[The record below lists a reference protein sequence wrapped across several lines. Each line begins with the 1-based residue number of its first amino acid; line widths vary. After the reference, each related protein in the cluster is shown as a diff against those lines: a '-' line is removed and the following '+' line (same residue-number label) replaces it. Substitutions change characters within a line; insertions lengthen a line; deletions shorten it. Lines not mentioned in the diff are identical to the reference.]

1 MMNAI
6 INLIEELFTNIVLSA
21 NPYSANSIN
30 MLATVCKIRTRPVI
44 ILFVFELF
52 VFNIILKYYI
62 MKIKSSFIYVGIIQ

>member
-1 MMNAI
+1 MNAI

-21 NPYSANSIN
+21 NPYSVNNIN
-30 MLATVCKIRTRPVI
+30 MLETVCKTRTRPVI
-44 ILFVFELF
+44 ILFAFELF